1 MHDQPRSDYPE
12 YQSFMADQPM
22 VADQLQLMAVQE
34 EDPIVT
40 PPQASFDYSR
50 GDSESLNDHANAM
63 MESALPLG
71 IRRQANQPRLSLY
84 HTYMDS
90 SRSYQPPAQS
100 VVSSA
105 ASDASSSVDYD
116 GDFY

>member
-1 MHDQPRSDYPE
+1 
-12 YQSFMADQPM
+12 
-22 VADQLQLMAVQE
+22 
-34 EDPIVT
+34 
-40 PPQASFDYSR
+40 
-50 GDSESLNDHANAM
+50 M

-90 SRSYQPPAQS
+90 SRNYQPRSSSSNTAQS
-100 VVSSA
+100 
-105 ASDASSSVDYD
+105 SDASNAVDYD